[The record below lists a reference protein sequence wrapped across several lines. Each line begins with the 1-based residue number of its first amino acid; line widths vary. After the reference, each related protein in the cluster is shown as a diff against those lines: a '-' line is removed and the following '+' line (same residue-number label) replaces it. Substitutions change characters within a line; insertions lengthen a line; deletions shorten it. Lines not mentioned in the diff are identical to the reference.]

1 MKKNT
6 ILQLVAGIFLFGTT
20 ACTSNFED
28 YNKNPHEPD
37 TEDMGADLYLV
48 KALVLNLQ
56 DLMMPEN
63 ENFAQYVECLMAGNL
78 GGYAADSNLG
88 TGWSGRYATFNPS
101 EAWQAIP
108 FNDFMKILSYLFQP
122 DFSESRRVVLEFG
135 GIVSNCRYVARYR
148 HIWSYPLF

>member
-1 MKKNT
+1 
-6 ILQLVAGIFLFGTT
+6 
-20 ACTSNFED
+20 
-28 YNKNPHEPD
+28 
-37 TEDMGADLYLV
+37 MGADLYLV

-108 FNDFMKILSYLFQP
+108 FNDFYEKFYP
-122 DFSESRRVVLEFG
+122 TYFSESRRVVLEFG